1 MNDNVIEKYT
11 GLSKSVEGSE
21 YLNSAYYEYCERSED
36 RRFYREASQARAESA
51 RAKKRGRDSATG
63 KVNNPTQEG
72 RDYAEKIVSLRDQ
85 VSRRLREGYHH
96 EAGTVGGDER
106 YEVGEIDHK
115 GFVSDQDFLLK
126 LFIKYT
132 ANKVLSGQIRSKL
145 RANQRIGKVIALD
158 DDFIDGIDTCR
169 GFMRDR
175 LKGTFS
181 DLDSLTLKLTTCGVK
196 LPNIIVCPVVDENG
210 ELIDPELI
218 WLLKSPVS
226 YGCKSH
232 LKPQRAYSAIKRG
245 LTYALL
251 GLGADVESLAAP
263 MLGLNPL
270 SPRLQTSI
278 CAPEPYTLSE
288 LGQGLERRVTD
299 GMLGMPADY
308 SSAII
313 AKVTSGSPLTF
324 WQSVLRC
331 ACREVIHHWTECWKN
346 RESFVRAV
354 GKYAKYFGERYNAG
368 VKDVA
373 RVATKISSWVWSNH
387 NPEKQV
393 RKISGMGPCAEIT
406 KNLSVS
412 EAQAVGG
419 QYSGTM
425 RRSATIDVIRRA
437 FLELVRQGYSK
448 PSVAEIA
455 LMTRRCVRTVKTY
468 ISMIRT
474 EAENPTIIQKCK
486 SLLPDKLVSKLDV
499 NNIVENLQDES
510 GESCNSVS
518 YSKVL
523 TGFPEY
529 VTRDMADFEQPK
541 PFVFK
546 TIKRVSSKP
555 EISIVDKIRGYSE
568 VLFHR
573 KIPQSH
579 LLI

>member
-1 MNDNVIEKYT
+1 MNSNVIEKYT
-11 GLSKSVEGSE
+11 GLSKSVAGSE
-21 YLNSAYYEYCERSED
+21 YLNSAYNEYCERSED
-36 RRFYREASQARAESA
+36 SRFYREAAQARAESA
-51 RAKKRGRDSATG
+51 RAKKRGRDQAAGNVMGPS
-63 KVNNPTQEG
+63 PEG
-72 RDYAEKIVSLRDQ
+72 SEYAEKIASLRDQ

-106 YEVGEIDHK
+106 YRVGEVHQQ

-132 ANKVLSGQIRSKL
+132 AKKTLSGQSKSMLRSTP
-145 RANQRIGKVIALD
+145 RMGKVVSLD
-158 DDFIDGIDTCR
+158 DDYIDGIDTCR

-175 LKGTFS
+175 LKGTFC
-181 DLDSLTLKLTTCGVK
+181 DLESLILKLSECGVK
-196 LPNIIVCPVVDENG
+196 PPNIIVCPVVGDEG

-218 WLLKSPVS
+218 WLLKSPVTF
-226 YGCKSH
+226 GGKSH
-232 LKPQRAYSAIKRG
+232 RKPQRAYSVTKRSM
-245 LTYALL
+245 TYALL
-251 GLGADVESLAAP
+251 GLGADVESLSAP

-270 SPRLQTSI
+270 SPRLQTWI

-299 GMLGMPADY
+299 GMLGIPADF
-308 SSAII
+308 SEAII
-313 AKVTSGSPLTF
+313 AKVTSGAPKTF
-324 WQSVLRC
+324 WQSVLSC
-331 ACREVIHHWTECWKN
+331 ACREIIHHWTECLKN
-346 RESFVRAV
+346 QESFVSAV

-387 NPEKQV
+387 NPEKRV

-419 QYSGTM
+419 QYSGAM

-468 ISMIRT
+468 ISMIT
-474 EAENPTIIQKCK
+474 YEVEHTPNIKKCK
-486 SLLPDKLVSKLDV
+486 SVIPVKLVSKSV
-499 NNIVENLQDES
+499 SNNMDENLPNNPVEAQ
-510 GESCNSVS
+510 NSDVHSKKSIRIPGCVS
-518 YSKVL
+518 NDMDAFDQHKPTVSPKCQNISINIRDISIGSKIL
-523 TGFPEY
+523 GCAEY
-529 VTRDMADFEQPK
+529 LFCGK
-541 PFVFK
+541 F
-546 TIKRVSSKP
+546 SKP
-555 EISIVDKIRGYSE
+555 TC
-568 VLFHR
+568 
-573 KIPQSH
+573 
-579 LLI
+579 